1 MEWILFIYLFILS
14 FVLLGPHP
22 RHRRFPS
29 SESNRGYSCQS
40 TLQPQQY
47 QIWAMSGNTGSLMH
61 WVRPEI
67 KPVSSWILVGFV
79 NHWARKGTPRFLDF
93 LRHHHNHHYHK
104 ACFQHHYMWFLSYKT
119 SDLIIVSC
127 YNSVICHMATIFF
140 KLRKL

>member
-1 MEWILFIYLFILS
+1 MNWS
-14 FVLLGPHP
+14 C
-22 RHRRFPS
+22 S
-29 SESNRGYSCQS
+29 SWPMP
-40 TLQPQQY
+40 QPQQCRIQAASATY
-47 QIWAMSGNTGSLMH
+47 TMAH
-61 WVRPEI
+61 WSRPGI
-67 KPVSSWILVGFV
+67 KPMSSWILVGFV

-140 KLRKL
+140 KLKSDYLHLFLKYWNSYSLCDEA